1 MRLADLRPNF
11 STMDKTA
18 RLTAVS
24 EYRAKRLHAL
34 THLDPFIKATK
45 TKVKK
50 ETDSSQTITAAEKA
64 LLKKLG
70 LSLKGIKNLGD

>member
-11 STMDKTA
+11 STLDKTA
-18 RLTAVS
+18 RLNAVS
-24 EYRAKRLHAL
+24 EYRAKRLQTL
-34 THLDPFIKATK
+34 THIELLTKKSSKA
-45 TKVKK
+45 KK

>member
-11 STMDKTA
+11 SAMDKTA

-34 THLDPFIKATK
+34 THLDSLVKKPS
-45 TKVKK
+45 KVKK